1 MLPFIKKVNHP
12 PELSMAVITHP
23 DKVRGRRADNH
34 PAQVLQQPSFYTRS
48 LTGVHSCLLSIGCTH
63 HPPFAGR

>member
-23 DKVRGRRADNH
+23 DKVREGRA
-34 PAQVLQQPSFYTRS
+34 
-48 LTGVHSCLLSIGCTH
+48 
-63 HPPFAGR
+63 AG